1 MRTAKK
7 KKKINKGRL
16 ISSLSVALVT
26 TSKRACIINTKGK
39 PFSIRDEDQ
48 KALRQ

>member
-1 MRTAKK
+1 MD
-7 KKKINKGRL
+7 INKERHIG
-16 ISSLSVALVT
+16 SSFSVAPVT
-26 TSKRACIINTKGK
+26 TSKRTYIINTKGK